1 MNGRRHRRHYPDT
14 VRQGRIRFK
23 PIWERYEALDSTY
36 EAVTDYLEEKKLE
49 GKDLFIE
56 QYMKD
61 PLSTPENDLVIEIY
75 VPLK

>member
-1 MNGRRHRRHYPDT
+1 M
-14 VRQGRIRFK
+14 
-23 PIWERYEALDSTY
+23 L
-36 EAVTDYLEEKKLE
+36 EAVTDYLDEKKLE

-56 QYMKD
+56 QYMKG